1 MKVYEPAPRT
11 GSETIRRYGE
21 LAERGASAE
30 IAAEQWT
37 EAGFDDALTARWLQ
51 ARCFDPQAA
60 RGLSELGVTPEQS
73 AVRTRD
79 GGGGYIDTIGF
90 KVAQGDLTARQGAA
104 RTLSSR

>member
-11 GSETIRRYGE
+11 GAETIRRYGE
-21 LAERGASAE
+21 FAARGGSAE
-30 IAAEQWT
+30 TAAQQWT
-37 EAGFDDALTARWLQ
+37 EAGFDDAMTSRWLQ

-60 RGLSELGVTPEQS
+60 LRLSDLGVTPEQS

-79 GGGGYIDTIGF
+79 GGGSYLDTIAY
-90 KVAQGDLTARQGAA
+90 KVANGDLTARQGAA

>member
-1 MKVYEPAPRT
+1 VKVYEPAPRT
-11 GSETIRRYGE
+11 GVETIQRYGE
-21 LAERGASAE
+21 LAERGGSAE

-51 ARCFDPQAA
+51 ARCFNPQAA
-60 RGLSELGVTPEQS
+60 RGLSQLGVTPEQS

-79 GGGGYIDTIGF
+79 GGGGYIDTIAY
-90 KVAQGDLTARQGAA
+90 KVAKGDLTARQGAA